1 MSPNGKV
8 LGEDSSGWRS
18 GRAEDVER
26 LVAEIQRSPSPERTG
41 AVVLDHVDD
50 YDDEFFECLTDVI
63 AREEARRRL
72 DRVRMLE
79 ALRDYLRYVRRRA
92 MEGQTADMRGELTLG
107 AVQEQIS
114 ERARDRPPGST
125 DISG

>member
-1 MSPNGKV
+1 MSPNEKIG
-8 LGEDSSGWRS
+8 GEYSSGRLS

-26 LVAEIQRSPSPERTG
+26 LVAEIQRSPSPEQTG
-41 AVVLDHVDD
+41 AVVLEHVDD
-50 YDDEFFECLTDVI
+50 YDDEFFECLTELITRD
-63 AREEARRRL
+63 EAQRRL

-79 ALRDYLRYVRRRA
+79 AIRDYLRYVRRRA
-92 MEGQTADMRGELTLG
+92 MGGQTADMWGELALG
-107 AVQEQIS
+107 AVQEQIL